1 MVVACFWKTIV
12 GLWREQHRVCMWFT
26 ALCTSLCS
34 GASGTVDNS
43 MMTGIGMFHSFD
55 ITLQCSGLL
64 PRRCGSKQGSDVS
77 MSNVRVILRICEYVA
92 VFADHLR
99 CYCHDIFIYTTG
111 HISPYLSSCL
121 MISHRLRLLQQDYV
135 NASPLSMSTVCKVC

>member
-1 MVVACFWKTIV
+1 MLWSKHEDGSRVFLENDSWVVARTTQ
-12 GLWREQHRVCMWFT
+12 R
-26 ALCTSLCS
+26 
-34 GASGTVDNS
+34 
-43 MMTGIGMFHSFD
+43 IGMFHSFD

-77 MSNVRVILRICEYVA
+77 MSNVRVILRIW
-92 VFADHLR
+92 
-99 CYCHDIFIYTTG
+99 

-135 NASPLSMSTVCKVC
+135 NASPLSMSTVCKVLQ